1 MGKRV
6 NSVGL
11 SRAIQQIIGTL
22 RVGGNLANN
31 LNIIA
36 EDISFDLNMKFK
48 EYSQKLNSFILIYT
62 FLAILAP
69 VVFLIMIM
77 AASTV
82 MGDIVSSDL
91 ILILYIFFFPMI
103 VIFMGTFIKKLE
115 PKI

>member
-62 FLAILAP
+62 FLAI
-69 VVFLIMIM
+69 
-77 AASTV
+77 STCC
-82 MGDIVSSDL
+82 
-91 ILILYIFFFPMI
+91 FFNNDNGSFNSYGRYCFIRSYFNIIHLLFPNDCNI
-103 VIFMGTFIKKLE
+103 YGNIH
-115 PKI
+115 

>member
-48 EYSQKLNSFILIYT
+48 ENILR
-62 FLAILAP
+62 
-69 VVFLIMIM
+69 
-77 AASTV
+77 S
-82 MGDIVSSDL
+82 
-91 ILILYIFFFPMI
+91 
-103 VIFMGTFIKKLE
+103 
-115 PKI
+115 